1 MEAQG
6 WAAGAQGEQSPT
18 PGASL
23 RVDERPGPLPE
34 AKAFGPEVLGVAT
47 CRERGGGVTSGRWH
61 EGSSPEAEQGLPC
74 LQCPPEQLR
83 GHHLPS
89 HPRSHTST
97 PSIQGNWRGAVPGDP
112 PAPPHRGGDVAH
124 TFAVD
129 LPIFVCQGGGLQ
141 ALATLGAA
149 EAGLVPGLWD
159 RRGTQSGG
167 NGDETAKLWYHVG
180 SLWRLCF

>member
-6 WAAGAQGEQSPT
+6 WAAGAQGEQSPA

-34 AKAFGPEVLGVAT
+34 AKAFGPEVLGVA
-47 CRERGGGVTSGRWH
+47 
-61 EGSSPEAEQGLPC
+61 
-74 LQCPPEQLR
+74 
-83 GHHLPS
+83 
-89 HPRSHTST
+89 
-97 PSIQGNWRGAVPGDP
+97 
-112 PAPPHRGGDVAH
+112 

-159 RRGTQSGG
+159 RRGTRSGG